1 MGSRVEPIG
10 VGHAAAAKDIEQLQL
25 SSINWIEL
33 IKHDTEPEFL
43 VFKLNS
49 GRAYYSVVFV
59 QVLLCLLKII
69 LVVRAPGSPT
79 YLRFTMMG
87 SMLVP
92 VCGWTYTYL
101 YKSYSYSDVLGWK
114 GRRIV
119 ILGNTCIILQSF
131 FSGLSVLLWALNR
144 DSCNHSTCLPDYPE
158 EIIPYGAVMQLVT
171 GAVAMPMF
179 YMSHDALAA
188 VVSFTISFS
197 MLLASALV
205 LDVHSK
211 DIASTLMAWTML
223 FISLAIYEGNVY
235 TNFTLYSKFESSLRQ
250 RLESENKEYIMK
262 LQTEEM
268 RHMIGK

>member
-1 MGSRVEPIG
+1 
-10 VGHAAAAKDIEQLQL
+10 
-25 SSINWIEL
+25 
-33 IKHDTEPEFL
+33 
-43 VFKLNS
+43 
-49 GRAYYSVVFV
+49 
-59 QVLLCLLKII
+59 
-69 LVVRAPGSPT
+69 
-79 YLRFTMMG
+79 
-87 SMLVP
+87 
-92 VCGWTYTYL
+92 
-101 YKSYSYSDVLGWK
+101 
-114 GRRIV
+114 
-119 ILGNTCIILQSF
+119 
-131 FSGLSVLLWALNR
+131 
-144 DSCNHSTCLPDYPE
+144 
-158 EIIPYGAVMQLVT
+158 
-171 GAVAMPMF
+171 MPMF

-205 LDVHSK
+205 LDVHNK